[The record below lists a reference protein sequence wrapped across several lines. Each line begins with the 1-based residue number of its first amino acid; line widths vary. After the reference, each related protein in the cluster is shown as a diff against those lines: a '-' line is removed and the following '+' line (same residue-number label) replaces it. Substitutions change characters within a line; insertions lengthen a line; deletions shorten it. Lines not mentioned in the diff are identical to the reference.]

1 MKRKIFLIS
10 MCALLV
16 LGMCGCNKEEE
27 YDGPLGE
34 ISEEVLEET
43 SEVPS
48 TEPAPPV
55 DEFEVVTPEGEKIMD
70 TYDDGIVVTT
80 SYVGKCYYD
89 IGFNFGEKY
98 KTGDEL
104 QELSIIATL
113 PKELSNTARI
123 MVCDSVGNPVKG
135 KPIIFD
141 GFYADGNNGH
151 YMIIHIVADKN
162 INLAD
167 YKLKF
172 TNGWSTND
180 FFVKSINL
188 TQGAIPEDL
197 KGKLIDIEGKHFYYT
212 RRNAVSS
219 IVDGENYID
228 EYYSVFTPVDCS
240 LKDFPLENMTFK
252 LKDNLDENLN
262 RIMKCELVGR
272 LETYVAASSS
282 EYGCSAI
289 SPALHLRITYNYK
302 ELRQYFGNFWAQ
314 KLGLVGDNLEFYYN
328 GNKICNL

>member
-1 MKRKIFLIS
+1 MKQKIFLIS

-27 YDGPLGE
+27 YNGPLGE

-43 SEVPS
+43 SENSSMNP
-48 TEPAPPV
+48 TPPV
-55 DEFEVVTPEGEKIMD
+55 NNLESITPEEEKIMD
-70 TYDDGIVVTT
+70 TYNDGITVTT

-89 IGFNFGEKY
+89 IGFDFGEKY

-123 MVCDSVGNPVKG
+123 MVCDSSGNPVDG

-141 GFYADGNNGH
+141 GFYANGNKGY

-162 INLAD
+162 IDLTN

-172 TNGWSTND
+172 INNWKND
-180 FFVKSINL
+180 DFLVKSISL
-188 TQGAIPEDL
+188 TQGIVPEDL
-197 KGKLIDIEGKHFYYT
+197 KGNLININGKHFYYT
-212 RRNAVSS
+212 GKNIKDSRNE
-219 IVDGENYID
+219 GNNYID

-262 RIMKCELVGR
+262 RIMKCELIGR
-272 LETYVAASSS
+272 VEIYTAASSS
-282 EYGCSAI
+282 SYGCSAI
-289 SPALHLRITYNYK
+289 SPALHLKISYDYK

-314 KLGLVGDNLEFYYN
+314 QLVVVGDNLEFYYN